1 MLGKTD
7 KKVKKKGKHTIKK
20 TKYNENKI
28 CNILK
33 QCKS

>member
-20 TKYNENKI
+20 LNKMKI
-28 CNILK
+28 KFAIF
-33 QCKS
+33 